1 MAIWRLAMETTL
13 DRFGRIV
20 LPKQVRDDLG
30 LAPGAVLKVE
40 EREEGILL
48 KPVEEAASF
57 VREGTVLVFTGE
69 AQGDLEV
76 AIRLDREERARNL
89 AGIE

>member
-1 MAIWRLAMETTL
+1 METTL

-20 LPKQVRDDLG
+20 IPKQIRDDLG

-40 EREEGILL
+40 ERDEGILL

-69 AQGDLEV
+69 AQGDLE
-76 AIRLDREERARNL
+76 AALRSDREERARKM
-89 AGIE
+89 AGVE